1 MIKTTTSNLRERSDL
16 IPWNG
21 DHFEMELSGRLSS
34 TIFSFLMEMSSADFL
49 IWFLN
54 TSSELHWS
62 SECLQTEN
70 NMKYYKHFSFVYII
84 YLINVN
90 AVSYLTSMSE
100 NTVAK
105 VLAVSRAVLVPGT
118 LLLVSS

>member
-1 MIKTTTSNLRERSDL
+1 
-16 IPWNG
+16 
-21 DHFEMELSGRLSS
+21 
-34 TIFSFLMEMSSADFL
+34 MEMSSADFL

-62 SECLQTEN
+62 SECLQTEY

-105 VLAVSRAVLVPGT
+105 VLAVSRAVLVPAT
-118 LLLVSS
+118 ILLVSS